1 MKKKLLIL
9 LGMFVFFQFG
19 FSTSCNFSGYEKRDN
34 KIFYYEGIWFGKPK
48 NDEWK
53 EIKKTDF
60 KTFVSLDQRGF
71 GKDKN
76 HVYFR
81 GKFMTDID
89 AKTFE
94 VTSMMYE
101 NELKNTTAEHCFSPY
116 VVEFKDKN
124 GTYLADDVWAGIYKL
139 EN

>member
-1 MKKKLLIL
+1 MIQKWWFSKRHFFKRQFSKNQIL
-9 LGMFVFFQFG
+9 
-19 FSTSCNFSGYEKRDN
+19 
-34 KIFYYEGIWFGKPK
+34 
-48 NDEWK
+48 
-53 EIKKTDF
+53 KKTDF

-81 GKFMTDID
+81 GKIMTDID

-101 NELKNTTAEHCFSPY
+101 NELKNTTAEHCFSP
-116 VVEFKDKN
+116 
-124 GTYLADDVWAGIYKL
+124 
-139 EN
+139 